1 MVWSALACV
10 WPTRATEAA
19 PRRCAEWGLT
29 GGVAVAVRSAVWTT
43 SLIARVACLFEAL
56 GCLTLL
62 VLAREAAAAP
72 HPVPPGPSTLQKRL
86 PPASTTVAAPP
97 ISPARTA
104 RPGGRIEPFGR
115 WQPKLSSCQSRVGPE
130 AVHADSCLAVLVDQ
144 RSSGVIRVSWL
155 DGGSTQRL
163 SRVLTFVGTMA
174 PGGEPMACQ
183 QATCRLLKSFVLTL
197 SSVSQSA
204 FDRRGVA
211 GGLPSAWSAT
221 GQCQVERER
230 IRCEAKASSGEVWTA
245 LAQLP

>member
-1 MVWSALACV
+1 M
-10 WPTRATEAA
+10 
-19 PRRCAEWGLT
+19 
-29 GGVAVAVRSAVWTT
+29 AVRSAVLAT
-43 SLIARVACLFEAL
+43 SWSCCVACLFEAIA
-56 GCLTLL
+56 CLTLL
-62 VLAREAAAAP
+62 SLVREAEAAP

-86 PPASTTVAAPP
+86 PPARTTVAAPA

-115 WQPKLSSCQSRVGPE
+115 WQPKLSSCEIRVGPE
-130 AVHADSCLAVLVDQ
+130 GVHADPCLAVLVDQ
-144 RSSGVIRVSWL
+144 RSSGVFRVSWF

-163 SRVLTFVGTMA
+163 SRVLTFVGTLA

-183 QATCRLLKSFVLTL
+183 QATCRLVQSFALTL

-211 GGLPSAWSAT
+211 GGLPNAWSAT
-221 GQCQVERER
+221 GRCLLERER

-245 LAQLP
+245 LAQLS